1 MAFSLRRWRPRHLL
15 AAWVA
20 YWIAMPI
27 VALWPGIIAGWR
39 ATQAPEGHGTI
50 SASFANTLLSL
61 SATLDGVTIWSGS
74 AYLAEMALWLAGP
87 PLILWLAWLRSKPRM
102 EAAPTPELQAG
113 QMPPRMKTDRE
124 PVGAEKR
131 R

>member
-27 VALWPGIIAGWR
+27 VALWPGIIACWR

-113 QMPPRMKTDRE
+113 LRPPRMKTDRE